1 MLNDKSFLLTIA
13 KYINQ
18 EILIDEVFHSSGLRE
33 NKLLIKFKKTKKLI
47 TIQTIFT
54 KILYAIIF
62 GILPVIPLLAYFKI
76 QNQFI
81 SDGLNLNLIFFGS
94 NLLYSFFFLMQILNI
109 LFMGMIEIS
118 KILSKDLFLWLET
131 LPISTKKLKKLK
143 LLAIFNRFDIPIIVI
158 VFAFPT
164 VILIGTLNIFIFLIS
179 LGISILQVI
188 FAFNILILLGN
199 RISKALDLNRN
210 NSKKIL
216 VIRLVNVFGFL
227 ILFLGS
233 LFFVQWAI
241 NSIDSFFTI
250 PMVRK
255 HPAILNLILC
265 TIPYPFTP
273 SYLISFCS
281 VTTQIH
287 YHYWI
292 GLFCGMGLFII
303 FDYWISK
310 ASFKILNT
318 TISSKKRI
326 VNKYENKDE
335 LSQKIQIKTKRP
347 ILAYILKDIKPITRN
362 IEALLLF
369 ITPIIISFVFT
380 YTFNLTVLGVHTNF
394 TTDTFYNWS
403 VILAF
408 QPVVCGMIIY
418 NLINIERSGESI
430 LVSLPINPK
439 EHAKS
444 KLYYFLI
451 IQTIAIISPYL
462 IYILQPQF
470 IDILISVLISL
481 PIGYIYLIS
490 MFELYI
496 FFFGRKKYRY
506 VLEPMNPEKKF
517 LKWAFIY
524 LAEYIFYIYIVS
536 LGVVLINT
544 GQPFFYFNFIVAIL
558 VCYIML
564 YIIFEILFTPILKRK
579 EEKTFR
585 NKLHSQNLVV
595 LTEKKQTY

>member
-1 MLNDKSFLLTIA
+1 MVNIQNDNSELK
-13 KYINQ
+13 K
-18 EILIDEVFHSSGLRE
+18 DEVLKSNKIKRFLNNIHSTETRE
-33 NKLLIKFKKTKKLI
+33 RYEGDIIRFFKFVGENPETYLIKDYEFLELEEKKK
-47 TIQTIFT
+47 
-54 KILYAIIF
+54 
-62 GILPVIPLLAYFKI
+62 
-76 QNQFI
+76 
-81 SDGLNLNLIFFGS
+81 SS
-94 NLLYSFFFLMQILNI
+94 NKY
-109 LFMGMIEIS
+109 
-118 KILSKDLFLWLET
+118 KRDLEDY
-131 LPISTKKLKKLK
+131 K
-143 LLAIFNRFDIPIIVI
+143 
-158 VFAFPT
+158 
-164 VILIGTLNIFIFLIS
+164 IS
-179 LGISILQVI
+179 LM
-188 FAFNILILLGN
+188 
-199 RISKALDLNRN
+199 D
-210 NSKKIL
+210 
-216 VIRLVNVFGFL
+216 
-227 ILFLGS
+227 
-233 LFFVQWAI
+233 
-241 NSIDSFFTI
+241 
-250 PMVRK
+250 
-255 HPAILNLILC
+255 H
-265 TIPYPFTP
+265 
-273 SYLISFCS
+273 
-281 VTTQIH
+281 
-287 YHYWI
+287 
-292 GLFCGMGLFII
+292 
-303 FDYWISK
+303 
-310 ASFKILNT
+310 
-318 TISSKKRI
+318 
-326 VNKYENKDE
+326 ENKDE